1 MNFPRSLLAG
11 ETSCMK
17 FGPRKLKPEAFLC
30 ILIRASVIKMLLLLP
45 EFC

>member
-1 MNFPRSLLAG
+1 
-11 ETSCMK
+11 MK